1 MAVLEQT
8 AVLTDAIRPVPASE
22 LEARLEKFRRLMDEM
37 HPGWEMA
44 AVNHKIAMY
53 YFTGTMQEGVLLIRP
68 QDAIF
73 WVRRNYERAVNE
85 SHFGDIR
92 PMHSFREAAAYYGSA
107 PRIMYVETKKATL
120 DWERMLHKYFA
131 FEEIG
136 SFDAVLQ
143 ELRLRKSAYELQQME
158 RSGAI
163 HETVLDVIAPK
174 LIHAGISEAQ
184 LAIELYSEMVQRGS
198 HGTARFNQSLGEEV
212 VGLASFGK
220 SGLVRTGFDGPGGT
234 GGTCIAVQS
243 IGNAFRKL
251 QSGRLVYLDVPCGF
265 DGYHTDKTVVYYF
278 GSLQKD
284 EQCARLL
291 AAQERCLE
299 LEQEV
304 VSMMVSGEPIENL
317 YLRTMEKFDNVY
329 GDAFMNGGK
338 FLGHSIGLV
347 MDEAP
352 AIAKGFKQPLEPG
365 MTFAVEPKI
374 ALPGLGLVGTENTYV
389 VTEKGARS
397 LTGARMRCVKLNSIT
412 VKQKCCGRKPAA
424 FFSNSLI
431 QLIPWRIL
439 RILLRQQPFP
449 A

>member
-163 HETVLDVIAPK
+163 HETVLDVVAPK

-184 LAIELYSEMVQRGS
+184 LAIELYS
-198 HGTARFNQSLGEEV
+198 
-212 VGLASFGK
+212 
-220 SGLVRTGFDGPGGT
+220 
-234 GGTCIAVQS
+234 
-243 IGNAFRKL
+243 
-251 QSGRLVYLDVPCGF
+251 
-265 DGYHTDKTVVYYF
+265 
-278 GSLQKD
+278 
-284 EQCARLL
+284 
-291 AAQERCLE
+291 
-299 LEQEV
+299 
-304 VSMMVSGEPIENL
+304 
-317 YLRTMEKFDNVY
+317 
-329 GDAFMNGGK
+329 
-338 FLGHSIGLV
+338 
-347 MDEAP
+347 
-352 AIAKGFKQPLEPG
+352 
-365 MTFAVEPKI
+365 
-374 ALPGLGLVGTENTYV
+374 
-389 VTEKGARS
+389 
-397 LTGARMRCVKLNSIT
+397 
-412 VKQKCCGRKPAA
+412 
-424 FFSNSLI
+424 
-431 QLIPWRIL
+431 
-439 RILLRQQPFP
+439 
-449 A
+449 

>member
-8 AVLTDAIRPVPASE
+8 AILTDAIRPVPASE

-53 YFTGTMQEGVLLIRP
+53 YFTGTMQDGMLLIRP

-85 SHFGDIR
+85 SHFSDIR

-131 FEEIG
+131 FEEVG

-158 RSGAI
+158 HSGAI

-251 QSGRLVYLDVPCGF
+251 QHGRLVYLDVPCGF

-304 VSMMVSGEPIENL
+304 VSMMVPGEPIENL

-352 AIAKGFKQPLEPG
+352 AIAKGFKQPLEPA

-397 LTGARMRCVKLNSIT
+397 LTGRSHA
-412 VKQKCCGRKPAA
+412 
-424 FFSNSLI
+424 
-431 QLIPWRIL
+431 L
-439 RILLRQQPFP
+439 REIE
-449 A
+449 